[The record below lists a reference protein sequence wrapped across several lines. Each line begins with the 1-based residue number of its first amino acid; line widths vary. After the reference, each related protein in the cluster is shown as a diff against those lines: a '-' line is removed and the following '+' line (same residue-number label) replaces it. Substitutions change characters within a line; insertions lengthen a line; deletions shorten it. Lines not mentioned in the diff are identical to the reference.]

1 MNALDAI
8 ETINSW
14 RRVLIEGN
22 SERIDQM
29 LDDVERRLGERG

>member
-22 SERIDQM
+22 AEHICCRMGWIE
-29 LDDVERRLGERG
+29 VFTEG